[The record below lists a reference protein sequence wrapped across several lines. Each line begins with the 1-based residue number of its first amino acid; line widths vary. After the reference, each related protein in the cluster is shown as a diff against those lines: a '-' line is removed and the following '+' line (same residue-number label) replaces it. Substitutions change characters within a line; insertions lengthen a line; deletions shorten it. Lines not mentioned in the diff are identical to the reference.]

1 MQGGPW
7 GHSIREGRGRRERG
21 GWGGEHWVW
30 KWGFT
35 WTFPENQDV
44 TVKFKSELIFINF
57 LYVFNVIGNTEPIC
71 FTQTIPSMC
80 EP

>member
-1 MQGGPW
+1 ML
-7 GHSIREGRGRRERG
+7 
-21 GWGGEHWVW
+21 
-30 KWGFT
+30 
-35 WTFPENQDV
+35 TFPSNQDV
-44 TVKFKSELIFINF
+44 KVTLNSELIFINF